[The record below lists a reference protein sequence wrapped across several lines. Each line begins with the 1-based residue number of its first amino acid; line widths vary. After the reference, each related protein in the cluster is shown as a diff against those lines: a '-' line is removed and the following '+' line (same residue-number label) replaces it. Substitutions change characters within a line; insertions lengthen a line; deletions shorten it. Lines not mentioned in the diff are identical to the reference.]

1 MNFELAIKEIRQKVD
16 ECEEKRKGQTLLR
29 LDIVKV
35 IRNIENILK
44 KNREFQRKG
53 KQGDREASKNDIA
66 MKVNSI

>member
-44 KNREFQRKG
+44 KIENSKEKENKETAKLRKM
-53 KQGDREASKNDIA
+53 I
-66 MKVNSI
+66 